1 MPEGKLFNLKT
12 IFVTVD
18 PERDTNE
25 KIEKFLSH
33 FDKSI
38 IGLKGRTNDDPE
50 LKEMMRAFKIYAS
63 KIKFQQEEGKETK
76 DLYTIDHTIITYLMD
91 SENNYLTHLGSN
103 MGEFDMAR
111 TIVEKILDAERSKM
125 RS

>member
-1 MPEGKLFNLKT
+1 
-12 IFVTVD
+12 
-18 PERDTNE
+18 
-25 KIEKFLSH
+25 
-33 FDKSI
+33 
-38 IGLKGRTNDDPE
+38 
-50 LKEMMRAFKIYAS
+50 
-63 KIKFQQEEGKETK
+63 
-76 DLYTIDHTIITYLMD
+76 MD